1 MGSFHCG
8 QVGVELKRSRSLVRL
23 AEIQSTLHEQRYAG
37 QFDIHHLLNKF
48 IMFDKFSPTFVKH
61 FSYFLEINQLFSDQ
75 LHCYL
80 KILHCV

>member
-48 IMFDKFSPTFVKH
+48 IMFDKFSQNICKTF
-61 FSYFLEINQLFSDQ
+61 LLFS
-75 LHCYL
+75 
-80 KILHCV
+80 